1 MKKLLPSIV
10 TGFAAGVLTTVPL
23 LKNFACCL
31 LLPAAAVIAVFLD
44 QKANGEDE
52 NLLMSKGVVIGLM
65 TGIFAAVFGST
76 FDILI
81 TYIAKSNDLVSTFS
95 EMQNFISNFPINE
108 TMKQQITNMMQSMV
122 DDISRTG
129 FSLFYTVSV
138 IVNNFISNSIF
149 GVIGGLVGVQIY
161 KSRKAR
167 RH

>member
-31 LLPAAAVIAVFLD
+31 LLPAAAVFAVFLD

-65 TGIFAAVFGST
+65 TGIFAALFGTT

-81 TYIAKSNDLVSTFS
+81 TYIAHSNDLVSTFGQ
-95 EMQNFISNFPINE
+95 MQKFIADFPIDAA
-108 TMKQQITNMMQSMV
+108 MKQQITNMMQGMV
-122 DDISRTG
+122 NDITKTG
-129 FSLFYTVSV
+129 FSLFYAISI
-138 IVNNFISNSIF
+138 IVNNFLSNSIF
-149 GVIGGLVGVQIY
+149 GIIGGLVGVQIY
-161 KSRKAR
+161 KSRKNR
-167 RH
+167 

>member
-31 LLPAAAVIAVFLD
+31 LLPAAAVFAVFLD

-167 RH
+167 LQ